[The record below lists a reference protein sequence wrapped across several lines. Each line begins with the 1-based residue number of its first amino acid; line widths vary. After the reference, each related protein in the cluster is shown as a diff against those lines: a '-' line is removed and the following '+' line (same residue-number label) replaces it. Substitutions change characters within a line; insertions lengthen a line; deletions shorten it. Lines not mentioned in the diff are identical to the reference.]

1 MSAASLAQYGA
12 FLLIVTLLIRP
23 VGGYLARVFGGERT
37 WLDPMMRPLER
48 VIYRLAG
55 VDPTAEMDWRR
66 YAGCFLVFGLGGT
79 LLLYAIL
86 RMQPLL
92 HTFDPAYRPGPL
104 PPDLAMNTAISF
116 ATTTTWQAYGGETT
130 MSYLSQVVGLT
141 AQNFLA
147 GAAGLAVGIAFIRG
161 LARERTALL
170 GNFWVDVTRATLWVL
185 LPLALATAPLLVWQ
199 GVPMNFSPYAYA
211 AVLQPT
217 AYDEPV
223 TDPEGKP
230 VLDEKGQPKTKK
242 TRLTEQ
248 VIALGP
254 VAALE
259 PIKNL
264 GTNGGGFFNV
274 NAAHPFENPTPL
286 ANLLELLS
294 IAVLPASL
302 TYTFGRMTG
311 RLAQGWVLY
320 AVMVVLFA
328 AGLLVCHLAEQ
339 RDHSLA
345 AQGVDH
351 AAGAFQ
357 AGGNMEGKE
366 VRFGI
371 GGSVLA
377 AVTTSNGATGSYNS
391 MHDSYTPIGGLVT
404 IVNMLFGEVVFG
416 GLGTGLY
423 SLVLI
428 ALVGLFVAGLM
439 IGRTPEYLG
448 KQVTVA
454 EMKLVALY
462 TIIAPLTILSLA
474 AVALVTDVGLA
485 GLTTNKGPHGLSEIL
500 VAYTTSMANN
510 GQNFAGLSAN
520 TPFYN
525 ITTALAMLAGR
536 FGLAIPALA
545 LAGRFARQPS
555 KPVTAGTL
563 PTDTPLFA
571 GLTIATVLIVG
582 ALSYL
587 PVLALG
593 PLVEHLGLR

>member
-1 MSAASLAQYGA
+1 MSAASLAQYAA
-12 FLLIVTLLIRP
+12 FLLIVGLLVKP
-23 VGGYLARVFGGERT
+23 VGGYIARVFSGERT
-37 WLDPMMRPLER
+37 WLDPVMRPVER
-48 VIYRLAG
+48 AIYRLAG
-55 VDPTAEMDWRR
+55 VDAGAEMEWKR
-66 YAGCFLVFGLGGT
+66 YAGCFVGFGLGGT

-92 HTFDPAYRPGPL
+92 HTFDPTYRPGPL
-104 PPDLAMNTAISF
+104 TPDLAMNTAISF

-130 MSYLSQVVGLT
+130 MSYLSQVVGLMS
-141 AQNFLA
+141 QNFLA
-147 GAAGLAVGIAFIRG
+147 GAAGLATGIAFIRG
-161 LARERTALL
+161 VARQRTPLL
-170 GNFWVDVTRATLWVL
+170 GNFWVDVTRALLWVL
-185 LPLALATAPLLVWQ
+185 LPLAVVTAPVLVWQ
-199 GVPMNFSPYAYA
+199 GVPMNFSPYAHA
-211 AVLQPT
+211 TVLQPSG
-217 AYDEPV
+217 YDEQV
-223 TDPEGKP
+223 TDPDGKP
-230 VLDEKGQPKTKK
+230 VLDDKGQPKTKK
-242 TRLTEQ
+242 SALTEQ

-254 VAALE
+254 AAALE

-294 IAVLPASL
+294 IAVLPAAL
-302 TYTFGRMTG
+302 TYTFGSMTG
-311 RLAQGWVLY
+311 RPAQGWVLF
-320 AVMVVLFA
+320 AVMLVLFA
-328 AGLLVCHLAEQ
+328 TGLLVCHLAEQ
-339 RDHSLA
+339 RGHTLT

-351 AAGAFQ
+351 VTSALQ

-391 MHDSYTPIGGLVT
+391 MHDSYTPVGGLVT
-404 IVNMLFGEVVFG
+404 ILNMLFGEVVFG

-448 KQVTVA
+448 KQVTVT
-454 EMKLVALY
+454 EMKLIALY
-462 TIIAPLTILSLA
+462 TIIAPLTILPLA
-474 AVALVTDVGLA
+474 ALALVTDAGLA
-485 GLTTNKGPHGLSEIL
+485 GLTTNKGAHGLSEIL

-520 TPFYN
+520 APFYN
-525 ITTALAMLAGR
+525 ITTAVAMIAGR

-571 GLTIATVLIVG
+571 GLTIATILIVG

>member
-1 MSAASLAQYGA
+1 M
-12 FLLIVTLLIRP
+12 
-23 VGGYLARVFGGERT
+23 
-37 WLDPMMRPLER
+37 
-48 VIYRLAG
+48 
-55 VDPTAEMDWRR
+55 
-66 YAGCFLVFGLGGT
+66 
-79 LLLYAIL
+79 
-86 RMQPLL
+86 
-92 HTFDPAYRPGPL
+92 
-104 PPDLAMNTAISF
+104 
-116 ATTTTWQAYGGETT
+116 
-130 MSYLSQVVGLT
+130 
-141 AQNFLA
+141 
-147 GAAGLAVGIAFIRG
+147 
-161 LARERTALL
+161 
-170 GNFWVDVTRATLWVL
+170 TRATLRVL
-185 LPLALATAPLLVWQ
+185 LPLALVTAPLPVWQ
-199 GVPMNFSPYAYA
+199 GVPMNFSPYAHA
-211 AVLQPT
+211 AVVQPSG
-217 AYDEPV
+217 YDEPV
-223 TDPEGKP
+223 TDPDGKP
-230 VLDEKGQPKTKK
+230 VLDEKGQPKTTKA
-242 TRLTEQ
+242 RLTEQ
-248 VIALGP
+248 IIALGP

-302 TYTFGRMTG
+302 TYTFGRMTA
-311 RLAQGWVLY
+311 RPAQGWMLY
-320 AVMVVLFA
+320 AVMLVLFA
-328 AGLLVCHLAEQ
+328 AGLLACHLAEQ
-339 RDHSLA
+339 RGHPLA

-351 AAGAFQ
+351 VASALQ
-357 AGGNMEGKE
+357 PGGNMEGKE

-404 IVNMLFGEVVFG
+404 ILNMLFGEVVFG

-448 KQVTVA
+448 KQVTVT
-454 EMKLVALY
+454 EMKLIALY
-462 TIIAPLTILSLA
+462 TIIAPLTILPLA
-474 AVALVTDVGLA
+474 AAALVTDAGLA
-485 GLTTNKGPHGLSEIL
+485 GLATNKGPHGLSEIL

>member
-1 MSAASLAQYGA
+1 MSAASLAQYAA
-12 FLLIVTLLIRP
+12 FLLIVTLLVRP
-23 VGGYLARVFGGERT
+23 VGAYLAHVFSGERT
-37 WLDPMMRPLER
+37 WLDPVMRPLER
-48 VIYRLAG
+48 AIYRLAG
-55 VDPTAEMDWRR
+55 VDPAAEMDWKR
-66 YAGCFLVFGLGGT
+66 YAGCFVGFGLGGT
-79 LLLYAIL
+79 LLLYALL
-86 RMQPLL
+86 RVQPLL

-104 PPDLAMNTAISF
+104 APDLAMNTAISF

-130 MSYLSQVVGLT
+130 MSYLSQVLGLT
-141 AQNFLA
+141 SQNFLA
-147 GAAGLAVGIAFIRG
+147 GAAGLAAGIAFIRG
-161 LARERTALL
+161 LARQHTPLL

-185 LPLALATAPLLVWQ
+185 LPLAVVSAPLLVWQ
-199 GVPMNFSPYAYA
+199 GVPMNFAPYAHV
-211 AVLQPT
+211 AVVQPVE
-217 AYDEPV
+217 YDEPV
-223 TDPEGKP
+223 TDPASKP
-230 VLDEKGQPKTKK
+230 RKAL
-242 TRLTEQ
+242 LTEQ
-248 VIALGP
+248 VIAMGP

-286 ANLLELLS
+286 ANFLELLA

-311 RLAQGWVLY
+311 RPAQGWVLLV
-320 AVMVVLFA
+320 VMLVLFA
-328 AGLLVCHLAEQ
+328 AGLVVCDVAEQ
-339 RDHSLA
+339 RGHTLA

-351 AAGAFQ
+351 AASDLQ

-377 AVTTSNGATGSYNS
+377 AITTSNGATGSYNS
-391 MHDSYTPIGGLVT
+391 MHDSYTPVGGLVT
-404 IVNMLFGEVVFG
+404 ILNMLFGEVVFG

-428 ALVGLFVAGLM
+428 ALVGLFIAGLM

-448 KQVTVA
+448 KQVTIT
-454 EMKLVALY
+454 EMKLIALY
-462 TIIAPLTILSLA
+462 TIIAPLTILPLA
-474 AVALVTDVGLA
+474 AVALVTDAGLA
-485 GLTTNKGPHGLSEIL
+485 GLTTNRGAHGLSEVL

-510 GQNFAGLSAN
+510 GQNFAGLNAN

-525 ITTALAMLAGR
+525 VTTALAMLAGR

-555 KPVTAGTL
+555 RPVTAGTL

-571 GLTIATVLIVG
+571 GLVIATVLIVG

-593 PLVEHLGLR
+593 PLVEQLALRR

>member
-1 MSAASLAQYGA
+1 MSTASLAQYGA
-12 FLLIVTLLIRP
+12 FLLIVALLVRP
-23 VGGYLARVFGGERT
+23 VGGYLARVFSGERT
-37 WLDPMMRPLER
+37 WLDPLMRPLER
-48 VIYRLAG
+48 ILYRLAG
-55 VDPTAEMDWRR
+55 VDATREMDWKR
-66 YAGCFLVFGLGGT
+66 YAGCFVGFGLGGS
-79 LLLYAIL
+79 LLLYAVL
-86 RMQPLL
+86 RIQPLL

-104 PPDLAMNTAISF
+104 APDLAMNTAISF

-130 MSYLSQVVGLT
+130 MSYLSQVFGLT
-141 AQNFLA
+141 SQNFLA

-161 LARERTALL
+161 MARQRTSLL

-185 LPLALATAPLLVWQ
+185 LPLAVVSAPVLVWQ
-199 GVPMNFSPYAYA
+199 GVPMNVAPYAHV
-211 AVLQPT
+211 AVVQRT
-217 AYDEPV
+217 GYDEPV
-223 TDPEGKP
+223 TDADSKP

-242 TRLTEQ
+242 AVLTEQ
-248 VIALGP
+248 VIAIGP

-286 ANLLELLS
+286 TNLLELLA
-294 IAVLPASL
+294 IVLLPASL

-311 RLAQGWVLY
+311 RPAQGWVLF
-320 AVMVVLFA
+320 AVMLVLFA
-328 AGLLVCHLAEQ
+328 AGLLACHMAEQ
-339 RDHSLA
+339 RGHTLV

-351 AAGAFQ
+351 VASDLQ

-377 AVTTSNGATGSYNS
+377 AITTSNGATGSYNS
-391 MHDSYTPIGGLVT
+391 MHDSYTPVGGLVT
-404 IVNMLFGEVVFG
+404 ILNMLFGEVVFG

-428 ALVGLFVAGLM
+428 ALVGLFIAGLM
-439 IGRTPEYLG
+439 VGRTPEYLG
-448 KQVTVA
+448 KQVTVS
-454 EMKLVALY
+454 EMKLIALY
-462 TIIAPLTILSLA
+462 TIIAPLTILPLA
-474 AVALVTDVGLA
+474 ALALVTDAGLA
-485 GLTTNKGPHGLSEIL
+485 GLITNTGPHGLSEIL

-510 GQNFAGLSAN
+510 GQNFAGLSA
-520 TPFYN
+520 TSPFYN
-525 ITTALAMLAGR
+525 ITTALAMMAGR

-545 LAGRFARQPS
+545 LAGRFALQSS

-571 GLTIATVLIVG
+571 GLTIATILVVG

-593 PLVEHLGLR
+593 PLVEQLGLR

>member
-1 MSAASLAQYGA
+1 L
-12 FLLIVTLLIRP
+12 
-23 VGGYLARVFGGERT
+23 
-37 WLDPMMRPLER
+37 
-48 VIYRLAG
+48 
-55 VDPTAEMDWRR
+55 
-66 YAGCFLVFGLGGT
+66 
-79 LLLYAIL
+79 
-86 RMQPLL
+86 
-92 HTFDPAYRPGPL
+92 
-104 PPDLAMNTAISF
+104 
-116 ATTTTWQAYGGETT
+116 
-130 MSYLSQVVGLT
+130 GLT
-141 AQNFLA
+141 SQNFLA
-147 GAAGLAVGIAFIRG
+147 GAAGLATGIAFIRG
-161 LARERTALL
+161 LARQQTPLL
-170 GNFWVDVTRATLWVL
+170 GNFWVDVTRAILWVL
-185 LPLALATAPLLVWQ
+185 LPLALVTAPLLVWQ
-199 GVPMNFSPYAYA
+199 GVPMNFSPYAPA

-223 TDPEGKP
+223 TDPDGRP
-230 VLDEKGQPKTKK
+230 VLDEKGQPKTRRA
-242 TRLTEQ
+242 RLTEQ
-248 VIALGP
+248 LIALGP

-302 TYTFGRMTG
+302 TYAFGRMTG
-311 RLAQGWVLY
+311 RPAQGWVLY
-320 AVMVVLFA
+320 AVMVVLFVT
-328 AGLLVCHLAEQ
+328 GLLVCHLAEQ
-339 RDHSLA
+339 RGHPLA

-351 AAGAFQ
+351 ATSAFQ

-377 AVTTSNGATGSYNS
+377 AITTSNGATGSYNS

-462 TIIAPLTILSLA
+462 AIIAPLTILPLA
-474 AVALVTDVGLA
+474 ALALVTDAGLA
-485 GLTTNKGPHGLSEIL
+485 GLTANKGAHGLSEIL

-520 TPFYN
+520 SPFYN
-525 ITTALAMLAGR
+525 VTTALAMIAGR

-545 LAGRFARQPS
+545 LAGRFALQPS

-571 GLTIATVLIVG
+571 GLTVATILIVG

-593 PLVEHLGLR
+593 PIIEQLGLR

>member
-1 MSAASLAQYGA
+1 MSATSLAQYGA
-12 FLLIVTLLIRP
+12 FLVILTVLVKP
-23 VGGYLARVFGGERT
+23 VGGYLARVFSGERT
-37 WLDPMMRPLER
+37 WLDPLLRPLER
-48 VIYRLAG
+48 IIYRLAG
-55 VDPTAEMDWRR
+55 VDAGAEMDWKH
-66 YAGCFLVFGLGGT
+66 YAGCFLGFGLGGA

-86 RMQPLL
+86 RLQPLL

-104 PPDLAMNTAISF
+104 APDLAMNTAISF

-130 MSYLSQVVGLT
+130 MSYLSQAVGLT
-141 AQNFLA
+141 SQNFLA

-161 LARERTALL
+161 LARQHTPLL
-170 GNFWVDVTRATLWVL
+170 GNFWVDVTRAILWVL
-185 LPLALATAPLLVWQ
+185 LPLAVVTAPLLVWQ
-199 GVPMNFSPYAYA
+199 GVPLNFAPYVHA
-211 AVLQPT
+211 AVVQPVE
-217 AYDEPV
+217 YDEAL
-223 TDPEGKP
+223 TDAGGKP
-230 VLDEKGQPKTKK
+230 VLDEQGRPKTRKA
-242 TRLTEQ
+242 RLTEQ
-248 VIALGP
+248 VIAMGP

-259 PIKNL
+259 PVKNL

-302 TYTFGRMTG
+302 TYTFGRMT
-311 RLAQGWVLY
+311 RRPAQGWVLFV
-320 AVMVVLFA
+320 VMLVLFA
-328 AGLLVCHLAEQ
+328 AGLLLCHGAEQ
-339 RDHSLA
+339 RGHTLA

-351 AAGAFQ
+351 ATSALQ

-371 GGSVLA
+371 GASVLA

-391 MHDSYTPIGGLVT
+391 MHDSYTPVGGLVT
-404 IVNMLFGEVVFG
+404 ILNMLLGEVAFG

-448 KQVTVA
+448 KQVTVT
-454 EMKLVALY
+454 EMKLIALY
-462 TIIAPLTILSLA
+462 TVLAPLTILPLA
-474 AVALVTDVGLA
+474 ALALATDAGLA
-485 GLTTNKGPHGLSEIL
+485 GLTTNRGAHGLSEVL

-525 ITTALAMLAGR
+525 TTTALAMIAGR

-555 KPVTAGTL
+555 KPSTEGTL

-571 GLTIATVLIVG
+571 GLTIATILIVG

-593 PLVEHLGLR
+593 PIVEHLMLR

>member
-1 MSAASLAQYGA
+1 MSTANLAQYGA
-12 FLLIVTLLIRP
+12 FLLIVALLVRP
-23 VGGYLARVFGGERT
+23 VGGYLARVFSGERT
-37 WLDPMMRPLER
+37 WLDPVVGPLER
-48 VIYRLAG
+48 AIYRLAG
-55 VDPTAEMDWRR
+55 VDAAAEMDWKR
-66 YAGCFLVFGLGGT
+66 YAQCFVGFGFGGT
-79 LLLYAIL
+79 VLLYAIL
-86 RMQPLL
+86 RLQPLL
-92 HTFDPAYRPGPL
+92 HTFDPAYRPGPVA
-104 PPDLAMNTAISF
+104 PDLAMNTAISF

-161 LARERTALL
+161 LGRQHTSLL
-170 GNFWVDVTRATLWVL
+170 GNFWVDVTRATLRVL
-185 LPLALATAPLLVWQ
+185 LPLALVSAPVLVWQ
-199 GVPMNFSPYAYA
+199 GVPLNFAPYAHV
-211 AVLQPT
+211 AVVQPT

-223 TDPEGKP
+223 TGPDGKP

-242 TRLTEQ
+242 AVLAEQ
-248 VIALGP
+248 VIAMGP

-286 ANLLELLS
+286 TNLLELLA

-311 RLAQGWVLY
+311 RPAQGWVLFL
-320 AVMVVLFA
+320 VMIVLFA
-328 AGLLVCHLAEQ
+328 GGLLACHMAEQ
-339 RDHSLA
+339 RGHVLA
-345 AQGVDH
+345 GQGVDH
-351 AAGAFQ
+351 ATSALS

-377 AVTTSNGATGSYNS
+377 AITTSNGATGSYNS
-391 MHDSYTPIGGLVT
+391 MHDSYTPVGGLVM
-404 IVNMLFGEVVFG
+404 ILNMLFGEVVFG

-428 ALVGLFVAGLM
+428 ALVGLFIAGLM

-448 KQVTVA
+448 KQITIT
-454 EMKLVALY
+454 EMKLIAVYA
-462 TIIAPLTILSLA
+462 IIAPLTILPLA
-474 AVALVTDVGLA
+474 AVALVTDAGLA
-485 GLTTNKGPHGLSEIL
+485 GLTTNKGAHGLGEVL
-500 VAYTTSMANN
+500 VAYATSLANN

-525 ITTALAMLAGR
+525 VTTALAMMAGR

-545 LAGRFARQPS
+545 LAGQFARQPS
-555 KPVTAGTL
+555 KPTTEGTL
-563 PTDTPLFA
+563 PTDTVLFA
-571 GLTIATVLIVG
+571 GLTIATILVVG

-587 PVLALG
+587 PILALG
-593 PLVEHLGLR
+593 PVVEQLMLR

>member
-1 MSAASLAQYGA
+1 MSTANLVQYGA
-12 FLLIVTLLIRP
+12 FLLIVTLLVRP

-37 WLDPMMRPLER
+37 WLDPVMRPLER

-55 VDPTAEMDWRR
+55 IDPMAEMDWKR
-66 YAGCFLVFGLGGT
+66 YAGCFVAFGLGGT
-79 LLLYAIL
+79 LLLYAVL
-86 RMQPLL
+86 RVQPFL

-104 PPDLAMNTAISF
+104 TPDLAMNTAISF

-130 MSYLSQVVGLT
+130 MSYFSQVFGLT

-147 GAAGLAVGIAFIRG
+147 GAAGLAIGIAFIRG
-161 LARERTALL
+161 LARQQTRLL

-185 LPLALATAPLLVWQ
+185 LPLAMVGTLVLVWQ
-199 GVPMNFSPYAYA
+199 GVPLNFAPYAKA
-211 AVLQPT
+211 AVLQPVE
-217 AYDEPV
+217 YDEPI
-223 TDPEGKP
+223 TDADGKP
-230 VLDEKGQPKTKK
+230 VLDEKGQPRTKK
-242 TRLTEQ
+242 ARLTEQ
-248 VIALGP
+248 VIAMGP
-254 VAALE
+254 VAILE

-274 NAAHPFENPTPL
+274 NGAHPFENPTPL
-286 ANLLELLS
+286 ANLLELLA

-302 TYTFGRMTG
+302 TYTFGRMVG
-311 RLAQGWVLY
+311 RPRQGWVLLS
-320 AVMVVLFA
+320 VMLVLFG
-328 AGLLVCHLAEQ
+328 AGLLVCHVAEQ
-339 RDHSLA
+339 RGYTLA
-345 AQGVDH
+345 AHGVEH
-351 AAGAFQ
+351 SASASQ

-371 GGSVLA
+371 GGSALA

-391 MHDSYTPIGGLVT
+391 MHDSYTPVGGLVT
-404 IVNMLFGEVVFG
+404 MVNMLLGEVVFG

-428 ALVGLFVAGLM
+428 ALVGLFAAGLM

-448 KQVTVA
+448 KQVTVR
-454 EMKLVALY
+454 EMKLVGLY
-462 TIIAPLTILSLA
+462 AIIAPLTILPLA
-474 AVALVTDVGLA
+474 ALALVTEAGLA
-485 GLTTNKGPHGLSEIL
+485 GLTTNKGAHGLSEIL

-525 ITTALAMLAGR
+525 VTTALAMMAGR
-536 FGLAIPALA
+536 FGLAIAALA
-545 LAGRFARQPS
+545 LAGLFAQQTR
-555 KPVTAGTL
+555 KPVTEGTL

-571 GLTIATVLIVG
+571 ALTIATVLIVG
-582 ALSYL
+582 ALSYI

-593 PLVEHLGLR
+593 PIVEHLALP